1 MTKQKLALGK
11 GARVSVLLK
20 FLHPSADVRTNFPH
34 RHPQDRLENAEVLR
48 IEKKRITRKD
58 QQAVV
63 MRHQSFGDK
72 EVYAVVRF
80 CRVTSEGPDTFFP
93 QAGEDDASSLEE
105 SGQKEHPQDI
115 LELQQK
121 RGIFLPDDIE
131 AACALVEIDDDNE
144 PAPENLPGQTIE
156 QVFGEEWVD
165 VSVCN
170 RRQTN
175 VRNVTPSLNFKKD
188 IKLSKL
194 QLFELMFPME
204 FVSSVIIPKIN
215 SKIQGKK
222 VTKGEFLR
230 WLGMWLLMATI
241 NGKKEEIFFSFRGE

>member
-1 MTKQKLALGK
+1 MFFLVWGVQSWRIGWDQKIFFGKMTKRKLALGK

-80 CRVTSEGPDTFFP
+80 CRVTSEGLDTFFP
-93 QAGEDDASSLEE
+93 QAEEDDASSLEE

-121 RGIFLPDDIE
+121 RGIFYLMILKL
-131 AACALVEIDDDNE
+131 LVLLLKLMMTMSQLLRTFLVRQLNRCLVRSGWMFLSVTDVK
-144 PAPENLPGQTIE
+144 QTSE
-156 QVFGEEWVD
+156 MLHQV
-165 VSVCN
+165 
-170 RRQTN
+170 
-175 VRNVTPSLNFKKD
+175 
-188 IKLSKL
+188 
-194 QLFELMFPME
+194 
-204 FVSSVIIPKIN
+204 
-215 SKIQGKK
+215 
-222 VTKGEFLR
+222 
-230 WLGMWLLMATI
+230 
-241 NGKKEEIFFSFRGE
+241 